1 MNDTNNIQTPVA
13 LEGILAAS
21 ETLGFTLSCDSL
33 TGALLRTLA
42 ASKPG
47 GRFLEIGT
55 GTGASTAWLLDGMDE
70 GARLLTVEVEGQRQ
84 GVAREHLRG
93 DARVTFRHEDAKN
106 VLLEAQSASFDFIF
120 ADTWV
125 SKQDLLDETLALVK
139 RGGLYVIDDMLPVP
153 GWGPD
158 MPKKVPELM
167 GRLERRQDLH
177 ITKLN
182 WSTGLIVCAK
192 K

>member
-1 MNDTNNIQTPVA
+1 MDDASNVQPPAA

-21 ETLGFTLSCDSL
+21 ATLGFTLSCDTL

-70 GARLLTVEVEGQRQ
+70 GARLLTVEVDGQRQ
-84 GVAREHLRG
+84 DVAREHLQG
-93 DARVTFRHEDAKN
+93 DARVAFRHEDAKR
-106 VLLEAQSASFDFIF
+106 VILEAKCASFDFIF

-125 SKQDLLDETLALVK
+125 GKQDLLNETLALLK
-139 RGGLYVIDDMLPVP
+139 RGGLYVVDDMLPVP

-158 MPKKVPELM
+158 MPKKVPELI

-182 WSTGLIVCAK
+182 WSTGLIICAK

>member
-1 MNDTNNIQTPVA
+1 MNDTSNIQTPA
-13 LEGILAAS
+13 TLEGVLAAS
-21 ETLGFTLSCDSL
+21 QTLGFTLSCDTL
-33 TGALLRTLA
+33 TGSLLRTLA

-55 GTGASTAWLLDGMDE
+55 GTGASTAWLLNGMDE
-70 GARLLTVEVEGQRQ
+70 GARLVTVEVDGQRQ

-93 DARVTFRHEDAKN
+93 DTRVAFRHEDAKN
-106 VLLEAQSASFDFIF
+106 VILEAEQASFDFIF

-125 SKQDLLDETLALVK
+125 GKQELLDETLALLA
-139 RGGLYVIDDMLPVP
+139 RGGFYVIDDMLPMP

-158 MPKKVPELM
+158 MPKKVPELI

>member
-1 MNDTNNIQTPVA
+1 MRFAMRTPKT
-13 LEGILAAS
+13 S
-21 ETLGFTLSCDSL
+21 FS
-33 TGALLRTLA
+33 R
-42 ASKPG
+42 P
-47 GRFLEIGT
+47 
-55 GTGASTAWLLDGMDE
+55 
-70 GARLLTVEVEGQRQ
+70 
-84 GVAREHLRG
+84 
-93 DARVTFRHEDAKN
+93 N
-106 VLLEAQSASFDFIF
+106 SASFDFIF

-125 SKQDLLDETLALVK
+125 GKQDLLDETLALLK
-139 RGGLYVIDDMLPVP
+139 RGGFYVIDDMLPMP

-158 MPKKVPELM
+158 MPKKVPELV